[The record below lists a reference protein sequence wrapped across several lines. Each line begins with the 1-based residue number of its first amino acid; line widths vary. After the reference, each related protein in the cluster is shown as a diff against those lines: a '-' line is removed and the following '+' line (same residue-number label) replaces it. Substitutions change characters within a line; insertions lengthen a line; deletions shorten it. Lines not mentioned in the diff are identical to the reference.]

1 MKQKL
6 WVGMAVGL
14 MLLGMSG
21 VAGATLTTIGTAGY
35 GGNSY
40 KLIWDANNNG
50 NSLVWLDYTH
60 ARNTWSNQQ
69 GWANG
74 LNGNGVL
81 SYNLNPG
88 YSVNWG
94 GNSWRLP
101 ATVDGPWSGGY
112 DGTTTAGYNITSSEM
127 GHLFYTELGNKGY
140 YDTSGHGPQAGW
152 GLTSVGDFSHLT
164 AFGYWSGTEY
174 AAYSH
179 CAWTFGM
186 NYGDQYVDYEDTYTY
201 AALDGLAVRSGQVT
215 YSGGATPTPEP
226 ATMLLLGTGLA
237 GLIGGRMKRRRGL
250 AA

>member
-21 VAGATLTTIGTAGY
+21 VAGATLVTIGTAGY

-40 KLIWDANNNG
+40 KLIWEANNNG
-50 NSLVWLDYTH
+50 HSLVWLDYTN
-60 ARNTWSNQQ
+60 AGDIWGNQQ
-69 GWANG
+69 AWANG
-74 LNGNGVL
+74 LNGVL

-101 ATVDGPWSGGY
+101 ATVDGPIGNWGY
-112 DGTTTAGYNITSSEM
+112 NGTTTSGYNITSSEM
-127 GHLFYTELGNKGY
+127 GHLFYTELGNKGF
-140 YDTSGHGPQAGW
+140 YDTAGNSPQAGW

-164 AFGYWSGTEY
+164 ASWYWSGTEY
-174 AAYSH
+174 ADYPSYY
-179 CAWTFGM
+179 AWDFGM
-186 NYGDQYVDYEDTYTY
+186 DDGGQFIDGKYDIGM
-201 AALDGLAVRSGQVT
+201 DGLAVRSGQVT

-226 ATMLLLGTGLA
+226 ATILLLGTGLA